1 MPTTDPIADFLN
13 RVRNALRVR
22 KPHVDIPYSKMKAEL
37 ARVLMEGNYIFDFV
51 HVDDGPQGYLR
62 VYLKYT
68 SQGQS
73 AIQGL
78 RRCSTPGLRRY
89 VGKND
94 IPRVLNGLGT
104 AILTTS
110 QGVMT
115 GGQAKKMGLGGE
127 LIAEIW

>member
-13 RVRNALRVR
+13 RVRNAIRVR
-22 KPHVDIPYSKMKAEL
+22 KPHVDIPFSKVKAEL
-37 ARVLMEGNYIFDFV
+37 ARVLMEGNYIFDFA

-62 VYLKYT
+62 VYLKY
-68 SQGQS
+68 SNGIC

-110 QGVMT
+110 RGVMT

-127 LIAEIW
+127 LIAEVW

>member
-13 RVRNALRVR
+13 RIRNGMRVR
-22 KPHVDIPYSKMKAEL
+22 KPYVDIPFSRIKHEL
-37 ARVLMEGNYIFDFV
+37 ARVLLETNYIYDFA
-51 HVDDGPQGYLR
+51 HVDEGPQGYLR

-68 SQGQS
+68 AGGDC

-78 RRCSTPGLRRY
+78 RRRSTPGLRRY
-89 VGKND
+89 VD
-94 IPRVLNGLGT
+94 HTQIPRVLNGLGT

-110 QGVMT
+110 RGVMT
-115 GGQAKKMGLGGE
+115 GGQAKKLGLGGE